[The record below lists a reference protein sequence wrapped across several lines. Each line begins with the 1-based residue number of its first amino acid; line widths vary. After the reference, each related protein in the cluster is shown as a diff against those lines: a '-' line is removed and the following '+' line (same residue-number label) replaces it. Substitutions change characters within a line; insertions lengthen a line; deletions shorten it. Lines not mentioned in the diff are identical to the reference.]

1 MARDHTETS
10 GEIGWVDRVAAGRG
24 AIDCAC
30 YSRGKLA
37 PGMTF
42 DGPAI
47 VDQGDA
53 TTVVAPGFRARVDH
67 VLDLIL
73 ERESR

>member
-1 MARDHTETS
+1 MQRRQVHF
-10 GEIGWVDRVAAGRG
+10 AGRG
-24 AIDCAC
+24 VIDCAC
-30 YSRGKLA
+30 YARSRLV

-53 TTVVAPGFRARVDH
+53 TTVVAPGFHARVDH
-67 VLDLIL
+67 ATNIIL
-73 ERESR
+73 ERSLERP